1 MLNPARFPWR
11 SKTLRTS
18 SKSST
23 ISAFSRRGHRT
34 RKSSK
39 YPRRLHRRLQ
49 QKTPQPRGPH
59 YVPGSSVVSSNNN
72 AELRID
78 WPLARVSRVFTSDD
92 KPTRKLGLS
101 VSSEGSIRT
110 YARSIP
116 HKVLP
121 LPAYYSYKK
130 VLLTKKLARGE
141 NTPKYQLW
149 NSAPS
154 ARILFI

>member
-1 MLNPARFPWR
+1 M
-11 SKTLRTS
+11 RTF
-18 SKSST
+18 SKSSA
-23 ISAFSRRGHRT
+23 ISAFPKKDHRT
-34 RKSSK
+34 CKSSE
-39 YPRRLHRRLQ
+39 YPRRLYRRRQ
-49 QKTPQPRGPH
+49 QKTPQSVGLRILKLTSYLQLETPQPRGSH
-59 YVPGSSVVSSNNN
+59 YVPGSSVVYSKND

-141 NTPKYQLW
+141 NTPKYQL
-149 NSAPS
+149 
-154 ARILFI
+154 